1 MRQWEAGARRGGLER
16 ATRNRFVQRG
26 APPPS
31 TRLHTRTLAHV
42 SPGHLT
48 HSSGPV
54 EKLQPCLYAFTACD
68 RFKLIFL
75 SVCARARV
83 CVVLVPASDC
93 CCLFFFKLCPTMLH
107 KHQICSIKWTRGS
120 YLIGCELNWSVG
132 LHSFLE
138 SLPDFG
144 FSNVEKLFHPFSVF
158 FFPPDSISFKLKTLL
173 MSAGCTAETQTS
185 FGASFLC
192 VNDRV
197 FKIQ

>member
-1 MRQWEAGARRGGLER
+1 MGS
-16 ATRNRFVQRG
+16 RG
-26 APPPS
+26 AERRTRARHTEQIRTERSPPPS

-54 EKLQPCLYAFTACD
+54 EKLQPCLFAFTACD

-75 SVCARARV
+75 SVCARV

-93 CCLFFFKLCPTMLH
+93 CCLVFFKLCPTMLH

-132 LHSFLE
+132 LHSFLDP
-138 SLPDFG
+138 LPDFG

-158 FFPPDSISFKLKTLL
+158 FPSRFY
-173 MSAGCTAETQTS
+173 
-185 FGASFLC
+185 
-192 VNDRV
+192 
-197 FKIQ
+197 